1 MSRALRI
8 ALGLALLGLGVLS
21 GSRVHLDGDIGR
33 LLPDRDPT
41 LRQASAVLRSVM
53 QRTVVELSLPEGGED
68 RLERL
73 VGAAGSLAEWLEAS
87 PRVARVRA
95 RLVDTEA
102 LDATELLLEA
112 APLLLEPRHHAE
124 LEQRLEPAA
133 LEDALAGLR
142 RRAHEP
148 DAGWLLQQA
157 RRDPFGLAGFVLAP
171 LEGQLAG
178 FEGVRLV
185 DGTLATRDGG
195 HVLLFVEPSVPA
207 TDTDGARDL
216 LADLAAA
223 VEVVR
228 QDPRL
233 EGLVV
238 RHLGAHRSTLDNQEQ
253 IAADVALTSTLGA
266 LFVALIAIFTLA
278 RVWWGLLAL
287 TPALFGGAIALGT
300 VAFFRDSVATP
311 VLGFGVALLGISVD
325 YAIHVLYRLNA
336 GPGARLPVRALFM
349 GATTT
354 ACAFLALGISSLPAL
369 REVGGLGAL
378 GIVAAAVFAVV
389 VLPALAGTPPTG
401 RRPRFDLRGLLAGG
415 AGEGSSR
422 AALLVALVATPLLL
436 VGAFR
441 LELDGEV
448 RHLSHLSPAAAGDEQ
463 AILAN
468 WGAAFRTTQVV
479 VQAPEL
485 EEALEQND
493 RVAAVLAAEKEEGG
507 VRDFASIAGLLPS
520 RARQEAHERAW
531 REFWSAERVGRLRLD
546 LAVAC
551 ETQGFDPGAFE
562 PFFASLERAV
572 EPLVYQPGDP
582 LSSLVGERILEVPG
596 GVLIATPVF
605 VDSWEQV
612 EALQVRLSEEVATAA
627 VLNNEAMSRQLAALV
642 GGELW
647 KLGSVAFAAV
657 ALLVLLWLRSAR
669 QAALV
674 LVPLALSGVWTLG
687 ALGWL
692 GVPINLAN
700 SVFAAFLFGIAVD
713 YAIFMTQAR
722 LAAAR
727 GEPEDL
733 AETDASVL
741 LCAATTCVGFGVLV
755 LADHPVLH
763 SIGITALTGI
773 VAAYCATRLFV
784 PALAGRLLAMGER

>member
-1 MSRALRI
+1 MGRGLRI
-8 ALGLALLGLGVLS
+8 AIGLALLGLGVLS
-21 GSRVHLDGDIGR
+21 GSRVHLDGDVGR

-41 LRQASAVLRSVM
+41 LRQASAMLRSVM

-112 APLLLEPRHHAE
+112 APLLLEPRHHAA

-133 LEDALAGLR
+133 LEDALASLR

-157 RRDPFGLAGFVLAP
+157 RRDPIGLAGFVLAP

-178 FEGVRLV
+178 FDDVRLV

-223 VEVVR
+223 VEAVR
-228 QDPRL
+228 QDPQL
-233 EGLVV
+233 KGLVV

-325 YAIHVLYRLNA
+325 YAIHVLYRLNT

-378 GIVAAAVFAVV
+378 GIVAAAVFAVL
-389 VLPALAGTPPTG
+389 VLPALAGTPPVG
-401 RRPRFDLRGLLAGG
+401 RRPRFDLRVLLARS

-485 EEALEQND
+485 EEALEEND

-520 RARQEAHERAW
+520 RARQQAHERAW

-582 LSSLVGERILEVPG
+582 LSSLVSERILEVPG

-627 VLNNEAMSRQLAALV
+627 VLNNEAMSRQLAVLV

-669 QAALV
+669 HAALV

-763 SIGITALTGI
+763 SIGVTALTGI

-784 PALAGRLLAMGER
+784 PALAGRLLVMQER